1 MFYRIAELDVEIIFS
16 TSDFNNT
23 TLIPSF
29 SPFTISE
36 KEKNDGIFFRLY
48 VDDSLKPRRQGR
60 ERIGKFDT
68 GNGDTVVDRF
78 EDGSYQY
85 IIKNINGPSFCA
97 IALKKAE
104 PVFFSR

>member
-16 TSDFNNT
+16 TSDFNNS

-48 VDDSLKPRRQGR
+48 VTTASSHAGR
-60 ERIGKFDT
+60 EE
-68 GNGDTVVDRF
+68 N
-78 EDGSYQY
+78 
-85 IIKNINGPSFCA
+85 
-97 IALKKAE
+97 ALASSTPE
-104 PVFFSR
+104 TETPWWTASRTDPTNTS

>member
-85 IIKNINGPSFCA
+85 I
-97 IALKKAE
+97 KKTSTDRNAACCRRTRS
-104 PVFFSR
+104 SRTADAP